1 MNSYKID
8 NLYIGMSESFEVE
21 ITEDMMK
28 KFAEIS
34 GDTNPLHNSDEFAV
48 ERGFK
53 SKVVF
58 GMLCSC
64 LFSTLAGVYL
74 PGKYCLLHEVLTKFK
89 RPVFIGDRLT
99 VRGEISEISEGLS
112 RITVKA
118 SIKNQRRETVNSAVI
133 KLGVIE

>member
-1 MNSYKID
+1 MNSYKIGD
-8 NLYIGMSESFEVE
+8 LYTGMSESFETE

-28 KFAEIS
+28 KFSEIS

-53 SKVVF
+53 SKIVF

-74 PGKYCLLHEVLTKFK
+74 PGKYCLLHEVATKFK
-89 RPVFIGDRLT
+89 KPVFIGDVLT
-99 VRGEISEISEGLS
+99 IRGEISDISEGFS

-118 SIKNQRRETVNSAVI
+118 SIKNQKNETVNTAVI
-133 KLGVIE
+133 KAGVI